1 MRSAPRRVNVNYNG
15 RFTQRRG
22 ETERTSKLLT
32 FLSVPLRLCV
42 KRSVRMSAGA
52 DLDDALAGDDVDPVA
67 RRHGDVGGAGE
78 LAEGGE
84 DAVPLAEVEAG
95 EPLPLAP
102 HAAQR
107 DRRVHVPRQ
116 HVAVRRVE
124 GVVGED
130 EGRLR
135 AGRVAA
141 VDAQLPRRGAPRA
154 GVGGAGE
161 GGGGGGGAR
170 PPPPRAPARGGG
182 ASPPARGGGAGPA
195 PATPAR
201 PRAWRAPSPRGR
213 GRGRPGS
220 PAARRRCAPGRG

>member
-1 MRSAPRRVNVNYNG
+1 MRSTPPRVNVNYNG

-141 VDAQLPRRGAPRA
+141 VDAQLPRRVARGAAA
-154 GVGGAGE
+154 GCAA
-161 GGGGGGGAR
+161 GGGGGGAAAPP
-170 PPPPRAPARGGG
+170 PPPPRPRA
-182 ASPPARGGGAGPA
+182 GAGP
-195 PATPAR
+195 PP
-201 PRAWRAPSPRGR
+201 PRG
-213 GRGRPGS
+213 G
-220 PAARRRCAPGRG
+220 